1 LNGVIGDREAD
12 AVGRRTRNGGRS
24 VIGTT
29 FELLDH
35 VGALEPVRL
44 LDLAAATG
52 IPRQTVHRL
61 LKQLIEVGAVR
72 RDGARY
78 CLGASLLGLGARVT
92 PERRLRA
99 VARRP
104 LAELAAATGAAV
116 SLSATIGGDAV
127 FLDTMDA
134 RVPLGLPEPG
144 SRVPPGTAQA
154 RLHTEIGRATVV
166 DAGRFLAHISC
177 VAVAVPLGRGQ
188 VAAVTAL
195 VAGQRPSLGLL
206 AATRATGTRI
216 AALLNAP
223 PTGAVTIPA
232 KSPLNGR

>member
-1 LNGVIGDREAD
+1 MIRNRDGD
-12 AVGRRTRNGGRS
+12 AVHPRTRNDGRS
-24 VIGTT
+24 VIGSA

-78 CLGASLLGLGARVT
+78 CLGAGLLGLGARVT

-99 VARRP
+99 AARRP

-116 SLSATIGGDAV
+116 TLSATIGGDAV

-154 RLHTEIGRATVV
+154 RLHTEIGRPAPVV
-166 DAGRFLAHISC
+166 DAGGFLAHISC

-188 VAAVTAL
+188 VAAVTTL

-223 PTGAVTIPA
+223 PTGAATIPA

>member
-1 LNGVIGDREAD
+1 MVGNRDGD
-12 AVGRRTRNGGRS
+12 AVGRRTHNDGRC
-24 VIGTT
+24 VIGTA

-44 LDLAAATG
+44 LDLAEATG
-52 IPRQTVHRL
+52 LPGPTVHRL

-232 KSPLNGR
+232 KSPLNER